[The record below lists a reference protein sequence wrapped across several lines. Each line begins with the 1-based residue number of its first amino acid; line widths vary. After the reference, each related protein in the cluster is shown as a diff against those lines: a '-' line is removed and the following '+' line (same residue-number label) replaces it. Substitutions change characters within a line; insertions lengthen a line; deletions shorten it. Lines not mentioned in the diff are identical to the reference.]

1 MLKPAALD
9 KEDILAIDRGYIDY
23 ERFEE
28 LTKKGVV
35 YGTKMKKNLRYTILS
50 DTMYQTPEG
59 LMEVRI
65 QHVTFTKELKEKG
78 TVIHHGRIITYADER
93 KHKLIRLLSND
104 MESDLSEIIAIY
116 RKRWEIELLFKLI
129 KQNFPLKYFYGES
142 ANAIKIQIWV
152 TLIANLLLTLMRKG
166 LTRLWSFSRLATIN
180 VLCGFLQPVQPSGKG
195 LGGHT
200 ESSIGRTDTVGTFH
214 IEGMDRK
221 VKGVNHDGIR
231 HGVFPAMILK
241 FYRTLIILNECP

>member
-1 MLKPAALD
+1 MLDPAALD